1 MHPFNVIRRSSTVGA
16 VSVRTIRTPG
26 GQKRWK
32 VMWREGGRGSRQR
45 SKTFTNERDAKRLDV
60 AIRRAKDL
68 GQLAAEVVGSEQ
80 TVAAFL
86 EEWWEK
92 YAQPYLKPG
101 TRATYAYTLDR
112 WIVPYLGRLRLR
124 DVSRETIDAWVASM
138 RSAGAGTPTVNRA
151 LGILQ
156 GVMRRGVEWRR
167 VPSNPSLAPPGSRT
181 SVPPRSTRA
190 PEIVEAIRA
199 QLGRQDAALVS
210 VLAYEGL
217 RLGEAFALT
226 WRDVLDERGL
236 PRERLRVLR
245 ALSDHEESTT
255 KAGRARE
262 PELFGP
268 VAAELAEL
276 YLARG
281 RPATGEL
288 VFPTRA
294 AATSAGRTG
303 ASAPLAP
310 AFERA
315 GVEYFRP
322 HDLRHTAA
330 TLLIYG
336 GRPVTEVAD
345 HLGHA
350 DAGFTARVYAHVLK
364 DAARQRQLPIEHAI
378 SAARRVGSVQGEA
391 GG

>member
-1 MHPFNVIRRSSTVGA
+1 M
-16 VSVRTIRTPG
+16 SVRPIRSPSG
-26 GQKRWK
+26 EKRWK

-45 SKTFTNERDAKRLDV
+45 SKTFTNERDAKRYDV

-80 TVAAFL
+80 TVESFL

-101 TRATYAYTLDR
+101 TRATYSYTLDK

-156 GVMRRGVEWRR
+156 GVMRRAVEWRR
-167 VPSNPSLAPPGSRT
+167 IPSNPVVGAPRIAHVRNAAIDART
-181 SVPPRSTRA
+181 
-190 PEIVEAIRA
+190 PETVEAIRA
-199 QLGRQDAALVS
+199 QLDRQDAALVS

-226 WRDVLDERGL
+226 WRDVLDDRGL
-236 PRERLRVLR
+236 PRERLEVRR

-268 VAAELAEL
+268 IAVEVAEL

-281 RPATGEL
+281 RPGLREL
-288 VFPTRA
+288 VFPDT
-294 AATSAGRTG
+294 TG
-303 ASAPLAP
+303 GYLRRQNWRQRVWIP
-310 AFERA
+310 ALERA

-322 HDLRHTAA
+322 HDLRHGCA
-330 TLLIYG
+330 TLLIYD

-350 DAGFTARVYAHVLK
+350 DAGFTARVYSHVFK
-364 DAARQRQLPIEHAI
+364 DATRRGVAIEQAIAQAR
-378 SAARRVGSVQGEA
+378 SNTSVVARG
-391 GG
+391 